1 MNWLDWVAL
10 AVVALSAIAGLRRGL
25 VAGAL
30 SLVGLVGGA
39 IIGARLAPQLLGDG
53 ARGIPLLTVGAAAA
67 GGALGQWAGGLV
79 GGWARRSLW
88 LVPPLR
94 WLDSGGGL
102 VFGVATGFVAV
113 WVAGVALL
121 YAPGADELRRTAQ
134 ASVVVSQ
141 LTEAVTPSEV
151 VDALGRI
158 DPFLTIVGPS
168 SGVGEPDA
176 SILRDPQV
184 RSARRSVV
192 RIRGVACGLGIE
204 GSGWV
209 AARGLVVTNAHVVAG
224 IPAPLVDTGDGRGR
238 RGRVVAFDAAN
249 DVAVVR
255 VPGLSLPA
263 LRAGSVVEGAPAAV
277 LGYPGNGPSG
287 ARPARVGR
295 TATVPSRD
303 AFGRVRLARELVV
316 FRGEVEGG
324 ASGGPV
330 VGADGRVVTTVFAR
344 RRGSEDGY
352 GVPNDLVREALT
364 SAGPALD
371 TPCVER

>member
-10 AVVALSAIAGLRRGL
+10 AVIALSAIAGLRRGL

-30 SLVGLVGGA
+30 SLIGLVGGA
-39 IIGARLAPQLLGDG
+39 ILGARIAPQLLGDG
-53 ARGIPLLTVGAAAA
+53 ARAIPLLTVGAAAA

-113 WVAGVALL
+113 WVVGVALL
-121 YAPGADELRRTAQ
+121 YAPGADELRRAAQ
-134 ASVVVSQ
+134 ESAVVSE
-141 LTEAVTPSEV
+141 LTDTVTPSEV

-176 SILRDPQV
+176 AILRDPQV
-184 RSARRSVV
+184 RAARRSVV

-224 IPAPLVDTGDGRGR
+224 ISAPLVDTGDGHGR

-255 VPGLSLPA
+255 VPGLPLPA
-263 LRAGSVVEGAPAAV
+263 LRAGSVVEGASAAV
-277 LGYPGNGPSG
+277 LGYPGNGPYE

-295 TATVPSRD
+295 AATVPSRD
-303 AFGRVRLARELVV
+303 AFGRVRLARSLVV

-344 RRGSEDGY
+344 RRGSDDGY

-364 SAGPALD
+364 SAGPPLD